1 MMIKRLFFVF
11 GLLFLF
17 GCNVDS
23 SVKELKLAHSL
34 SNNHPVHK
42 AMQYFAERV
51 AFHSDGK
58 MKIKIYSS
66 SQLGSERECLE
77 LLQLGSLSMTKVSSA
92 VMENFSP
99 KLKVFGYPYLFESKE
114 QRYALY
120 DSDLGKELLA
130 DGEKYWLHG
139 LTYFD
144 AGSRSFYTK
153 DTPIREPSDLKGLKV
168 RVMQS
173 PTAIKLVSA
182 LGGSPTPVSW
192 GELYTSLQQGVVDAA
207 ENNLPS
213 FYSSKH
219 YEICKN
225 LCLDEHS
232 SLPDILVMSSII
244 YSELSEE
251 EKQVLSISAQEAAV
265 EQRKLWEIAEKE
277 SLEAVTEE
285 GVKVTRPDIE
295 VFKKESKQII
305 TDLQSEDPD
314 LYELIQEIK
323 AIQP

>member
-1 MMIKRLFFVF
+1 MIKRLFFVF
-11 GLLFLF
+11 GLLFLL
-17 GCNVDS
+17 GCNVNS

-51 AFHSDGK
+51 AFHSEGK

-77 LLQLGSLSMTKVSSA
+77 LLQLGSLAMTKVSSA

-153 DTPIREPSDLKGLKV
+153 DTPITVPSDLKGLKV

-232 SLPDILVMSSII
+232 SLPDIVVMSSII

-251 EKQVLSISAQEAAV
+251 EKQVLSISAQEAAL

-277 SLEAVTEE
+277 SLEAVTEA
-285 GVKVTRPDIE
+285 GVKVTRPDIK

-323 AIQP
+323 EIQP

>member
-11 GLLFLF
+11 GLLLLF

-58 MKIKIYSS
+58 MKIKIYPS

-77 LLQLGSLSMTKVSSA
+77 LLQLGSLAMTKVSSA

-153 DTPIREPSDLKGLKV
+153 ETPIREPSDLKGLKV

-251 EKQVLSISAQEAAV
+251 EKEVLSISAQEAAI
-265 EQRKLWEIAEKE
+265 EQRKLWETAEKE
-277 SLEAVTEE
+277 SLEAVTQA

-314 LYELIQEIK
+314 LYDLIQKIK

>member
-11 GLLFLF
+11 GLLLLF

-51 AFHSDGK
+51 SFHSDGK
-58 MKIKIYSS
+58 MKIKIYPS

-77 LLQLGSLSMTKVSSA
+77 LLQLGSLAMTKVSSA

-168 RVMQS
+168 RVMHFGLLL
-173 PTAIKLVSA
+173 KV
-182 LGGSPTPVSW
+182 
-192 GELYTSLQQGVVDAA
+192 SLQQ
-207 ENNLPS
+207 L
-213 FYSSKH
+213 
-219 YEICKN
+219 
-225 LCLDEHS
+225 
-232 SLPDILVMSSII
+232 IL
-244 YSELSEE
+244 E
-251 EKQVLSISAQEAAV
+251 
-265 EQRKLWEIAEKE
+265 
-277 SLEAVTEE
+277 
-285 GVKVTRPDIE
+285 
-295 VFKKESKQII
+295 
-305 TDLQSEDPD
+305 
-314 LYELIQEIK
+314 
-323 AIQP
+323 

>member
-1 MMIKRLFFVF
+1 MIRRLLIVLGVFFM
-11 GLLFLF
+11 LA
-17 GCNVDS
+17 CTKDS

-34 SNNHPVHK
+34 SNSHPVHK
-42 AMQYFAERV
+42 AMTYFAERV
-51 AFHSDGK
+51 ALHSEGK
-58 MKIKIYSS
+58 MEIKIYPS

-77 LLQLGSLSMTKVSSA
+77 LLQLGSLAMTKVSSA

-153 DTPIREPSDLKGLKV
+153 NTPITKPSDLKGLKV

-173 PTAIKLVSA
+173 PTAIKLVNA
-182 LGGSPTPVSW
+182 MGGSPTPVSW
-192 GELYTSLQQGVVDAA
+192 GELYTSLQQGVVDGA

-225 LCLDEHS
+225 LCLDKHS

-244 YSELSEE
+244 YADLNEQ
-251 EKQVLSISAQEAAV
+251 EKSILKISAQEAAI
-265 EQRKLWEIAEKE
+265 EQRRLWEKAEKE
-277 SLEAVTEE
+277 SLAEIKKA
-285 GVKVTRPDIE
+285 GVKVTEPDIE
-295 VFKKESKQII
+295 VFKKESEAII
-305 TDLQSEDPD
+305 TNLKSENPE
-314 LYELIQEIK
+314 LFELIQEIK
-323 AIQP
+323 SIQP

>member
-11 GLLFLF
+11 GLLLLF

-77 LLQLGSLSMTKVSSA
+77 LLQLGSLAMTKVSSA

-277 SLEAVTEE
+277 SLEAVTEA

>member
-17 GCNVDS
+17 GCNVNS

-77 LLQLGSLSMTKVSSA
+77 LLQLGSLAMTKVSSA

-251 EKQVLSISAQEAAV
+251 EKQVLSISAQEAAI

-277 SLEAVTEE
+277 SLDAVTEA

>member
-17 GCNVDS
+17 GCNVNS

-77 LLQLGSLSMTKVSSA
+77 LLQLGSLAMTKVSSA

-277 SLEAVTEE
+277 SLEAVKEA

>member
-1 MMIKRLFFVF
+1 MIKRLFFVF
-11 GLLFLF
+11 GCLFML
-17 GCNVDS
+17 GCNVNS

-34 SNNHPVHK
+34 SNNHPVHE

-51 AFHSDGK
+51 ALHSDGK
-58 MKIKIYSS
+58 MKIKIYPS

-77 LLQLGSLSMTKVSSA
+77 LLQLGSLAMTKVSSA

-130 DGEKYWLHG
+130 DGENYWLHG

-153 DTPIREPSDLKGLKV
+153 DTPITKPSDLKGLKV

-192 GELYTSLQQGVVDAA
+192 GELYTALQQGVVDAA

-251 EKQVLSISAQEAAV
+251 EKQILKISAQEAAV
-265 EQRKLWEIAEKE
+265 EQRKLWEKAEKE
-277 SLEAVTEE
+277 SLEAITKA
-285 GVKVTRPDIE
+285 GVNVTRPDIE
-295 VFKKESKQII
+295 VFKKESAQII
-305 TDLQSEDPD
+305 TDLKSENPE
-314 LYELIQEIK
+314 LYHLIQEIK